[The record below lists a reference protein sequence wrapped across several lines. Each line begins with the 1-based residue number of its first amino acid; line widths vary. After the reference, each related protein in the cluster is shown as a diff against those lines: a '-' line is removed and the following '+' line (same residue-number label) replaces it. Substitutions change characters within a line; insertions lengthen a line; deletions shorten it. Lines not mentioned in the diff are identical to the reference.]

1 MNLQVECD
9 VVNQAGYIPS
19 EAQGLVHGPVGT
31 LYVQDNV
38 WVIDDTQAVSNLSQ
52 QQLKGAHQYHW

>member
-9 VVNQAGYIPS
+9 VANQVRYVPS
-19 EAQGLVHGPVGT
+19 KAQGLVYGPVGT
-31 LYVQDNV
+31 LQIQNDI